1 MVIPPTPSTADTID
15 DSMPSLFPSL
25 LYLTLLLLL
34 ALALPRRPIADSQ
47 EADSRTRAGD
57 SFLLLSVTRH
67 SCCKR
72 AFENSKS
79 PLGEV
84 LADSTQ
90 ARTASIPSTAVMLG
104 VKREG
109 DFPEGEWKPK
119 RESVVP
125 IPDFHS

>member
-57 SFLLLSVTRH
+57 SFVRTPDKHSVTLH
-67 SCCKR
+67 SIFPMSVASVCNK
-72 AFENSKS
+72 AFLQQE
-79 PLGEV
+79 G
-84 LADSTQ
+84 
-90 ARTASIPSTAVMLG
+90 I
-104 VKREG
+104 REQ
-109 DFPEGEWKPK
+109 
-119 RESVVP
+119 
-125 IPDFHS
+125 